1 MSAAIT
7 HQRPASEATRDV
19 TGRGA
24 FLKDALLV
32 AKKEV
37 RESLFGVRGSMW
49 AVVSALV
56 LSLMSYL
63 LLTDKELSL
72 LDQSE
77 MLYIVT
83 SLSVGL
89 GMLVTGILAGDSVA
103 GERERSTLES
113 ILLSPIR
120 LGSLLAGK
128 VGAVIAGWLLIFAVS
143 APYILVVG
151 AGSTVAFPA
160 LVYTFVLGTLC
171 VGGFAALVV
180 GMSSLARSG
189 RGVTLGALAIFLGM
203 AAPTL
208 LGTVLQKS
216 WFGTI
221 YNALSP
227 FAQARL
233 SLDLVIVDKETLL
246 MQLPHMAAL
255 AGFAALAVVFL
266 AFAAKRISFEGG
278 E

>member
-7 HQRPASEATRDV
+7 REGPAAQAR
-19 TGRGA
+19 GGA
-24 FLKDALLV
+24 FLGDALLV

-37 RESLFGVRGSMW
+37 RESLYGVRGSMW

-63 LLTDKELSL
+63 LLTDAELSL

-103 GERERSTLES
+103 GERERSTLEGV
-113 ILLSPIR
+113 LLSPVR
-120 LGSLLAGK
+120 LGSLVAGK

-151 AGSTVAFPA
+151 AGSTVALPA
-160 LVYTFVLGTLC
+160 LVYTSVLGTLC
-171 VGGFAALVV
+171 VGAFAALVV
-180 GMSSLARSG
+180 GMSSMARSG
-189 RGVTLGALAIFLGM
+189 RGATLGALAIFLGM

-221 YNALSP
+221 YNILSP
-227 FAQARL
+227 FAQVRL
-233 SLDLVIVDKETLL
+233 SLDSVIVDKEPFLV
-246 MQLPHMAAL
+246 QLPHLAAL
-255 AGFAALAVVFL
+255 VVFAALAVAFL
-266 AFAAKRISFEGG
+266 AFAAKRISFKGG
-278 E
+278 D

>member
-1 MSAAIT
+1 MSAATT
-7 HQRPASEATRDV
+7 HERPAAQTTEE
-19 TGRGA
+19 GM
-24 FLKDALLV
+24 FLRDALLV
-32 AKKEV
+32 AKKEI

-63 LLTDKELSL
+63 LLTDAELSL

-77 MLYIVT
+77 MLYVVT

-89 GMLVTGILAGDSVA
+89 GMLVIGILAGDSVA

-113 ILLSPIR
+113 VLLSPIR
-120 LGSLLAGK
+120 LGSLVAGK
-128 VGAVIAGWLLIFAVS
+128 VEAVIAGWLLIFAVS

-151 AGSTVAFPA
+151 AGSTVAFSA
-160 LVYTFVLGTLC
+160 LIYTFVLGTLC

-227 FAQARL
+227 FARVRL
-233 SLDLVIVDKETLL
+233 SLDSVIVDKEPLL
-246 MQLPHMAAL
+246 IQLPHIAAL
-255 AGFAALAVVFL
+255 VGFAALAVAFL
-266 AFAAKRISFEGG
+266 AFAAKRISFQGG

>member
-1 MSAAIT
+1 MSVTIKSERST
-7 HQRPASEATRDV
+7 SRPTAGEGNFLGDAS
-19 TGRGA
+19 
-24 FLKDALLV
+24 LV

-63 LLTDKELSL
+63 LLTDAELSL

-103 GERERSTLES
+103 GERERGTLES
-113 ILLSPIR
+113 VLLSPIR
-120 LGSLLAGK
+120 LGSVVAGK
-128 VGAVIAGWLLIFAVS
+128 VGAVLAGWLLIFAVS
-143 APYILVVG
+143 APYILIVG
-151 AGSTVAFPA
+151 AGSTVDLPA
-160 LVYTFVLGTLC
+160 IIYTFVLGTLS

-227 FAQARL
+227 FAQVRL
-233 SLDLVIVDKETLL
+233 SLDSVIVDKQSLL
-246 MQLPHMAAL
+246 IQLPHIAAL
-255 AGFAALAVVFL
+255 TGFAALAAAFL
-266 AFAAKRISFEGG
+266 AFAVRRVSFEGG